1 MKKTGFHFF
10 SENDVETLMRE
21 EKEREMGYEK
31 ERERE
36 EGRGG
41 NERGRKRVSGVW
53 GEK

>member
-36 EGRGG
+36 AGKREE
-41 NERGRKRVSGVW
+41 ER
-53 GEK
+53 E